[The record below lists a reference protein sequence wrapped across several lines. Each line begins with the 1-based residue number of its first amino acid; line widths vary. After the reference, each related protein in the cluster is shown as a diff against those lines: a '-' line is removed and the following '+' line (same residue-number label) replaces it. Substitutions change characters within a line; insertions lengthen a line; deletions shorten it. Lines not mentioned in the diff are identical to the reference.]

1 MSTACDRCAK
11 AIKRNDEVITCM
23 GFCDHIVHLRCAN
36 IDKNFAK
43 SISDATNLYWMC
55 DECAKLMK
63 LVRFRNAVSSV
74 GDAICELTKN
84 QEVANTELKNE
95 LVKHSQQ
102 IAHLSNRINS
112 ITPSMPISA
121 ERRAMK
127 RRRIDNDNQ
136 PAKSFVG
143 GTRIADSNCV
153 ASVPVPITMFWV
165 YLSRL
170 HPSVNYEAV
179 EKLARECLQC
189 EAAKAVP
196 LVKQGTDVNSLNFIS
211 FKVGVDPKF
220 RAVALDPSSWPKGI
234 LFREFEDS
242 RRGNYWMP
250 EPSTPSIIVTSDAE
264 ETPQQASM
272 EATEN

>member
-127 RRRIDNDNQ
+127 RRRIDND
-136 PAKSFVG
+136 S
-143 GTRIADSNCV
+143 
-153 ASVPVPITMFWV
+153 
-165 YLSRL
+165 
-170 HPSVNYEAV
+170 
-179 EKLARECLQC
+179 
-189 EAAKAVP
+189 
-196 LVKQGTDVNSLNFIS
+196 
-211 FKVGVDPKF
+211 
-220 RAVALDPSSWPKGI
+220 
-234 LFREFEDS
+234 
-242 RRGNYWMP
+242 
-250 EPSTPSIIVTSDAE
+250 
-264 ETPQQASM
+264 
-272 EATEN
+272 